1 MKPFALTSTLLS
13 LMICAGCTTTK
24 PEVVIKYVTVK
35 EKVPADLIA
44 PVPPAWRKAG
54 GPAKTE
60 DFVVR
65 GDVNESALKVC
76 TAQVDGTRKWNGEP

>member
-1 MKPFALTSTLLS
+1 M
-13 LMICAGCTTTK
+13 
-24 PEVVIKYVTVK
+24 
-35 EKVPADLIA
+35 PADLIA

-60 DFVVR
+60 DFVAR

>member
-1 MKPFALTSTLLS
+1 M
-13 LMICAGCTTTK
+13 
-24 PEVVIKYVTVK
+24 VVKYVTVK
-35 EKVPADLIA
+35 EKVPAELIA

-60 DFVVR
+60 DFVAR

>member
-1 MKPFALTSTLLS
+1 
-13 LMICAGCTTTK
+13 MI
-24 PEVVIKYVTVK
+24 VKYVTVK

-60 DFVVR
+60 DWITR

-76 TAQVDGTRKWNGEP
+76 TAQVGSVREWNGEP